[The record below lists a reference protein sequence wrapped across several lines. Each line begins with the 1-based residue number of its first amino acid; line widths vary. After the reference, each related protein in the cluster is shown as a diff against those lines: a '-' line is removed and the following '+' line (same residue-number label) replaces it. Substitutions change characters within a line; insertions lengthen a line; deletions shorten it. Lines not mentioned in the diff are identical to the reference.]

1 MVVSDDDHIGDSG
14 RDEDLVERDE
24 GREGV
29 RDAEPDT
36 DDALDSE
43 LDDADEFEAVDDEGS
58 DAEDTEIDAFEDD
71 DGDASEEGIDIDEV
85 VELSSKE
92 QSARSL
98 EIRRA
103 LEERM
108 ERKQLSEDL
117 DYLDLD
123 DD

>member
-1 MVVSDDDHIGDSG
+1 M
-14 RDEDLVERDE
+14 
-24 GREGV
+24 

-71 DGDASEEGIDIDEV
+71 DADASEEGIDIDEV